1 MGFHQVFH
9 SLQEVFPEIDARIL
23 RAVAVEHS
31 RDADA
36 AVEAVLV
43 EIIPFISEISR
54 PGTPL
59 SGSTTSVGKPS
70 QADVHSVATVETG
83 VSVPAHFVD
92 YTGEP
97 NGLNLNRR
105 GKKPALHA
113 EPIYDTYH
121 GPYEGERSVR
131 QARVYQ
137 LNGKGVRKNA
147 DVLVRRRCEGIVIN
161 EDRAQKN
168 ADVHRRSE
176 AVAFE
181 TIGLNTLQSEVRGD
195 SKENETVSAD
205 KFPTLEL
212 ETVQDEV
219 LEIDPQMNP
228 IKEKEDFDH
237 LEVNFGGLA
246 IKESDMGK
254 SSPDN
259 RDVEIASP
267 IVDALTT
274 DALTTGALENSS
286 ELVVVSEI
294 DGSDEGKLELEVSL
308 PTNTDPIVENSCN
321 IVGTEDES
329 TLSTSMSQ
337 SSQVQVMDALEEIIT
352 DARNNKKT
360 MFSAMESVIS
370 LMREVELK
378 EQAVEQAKVEAAVG
392 GSDVLFKVEELKQFV
407 QSAKDANGMH
417 AGEVYGEKAIL
428 ATELR
433 ELQSRVLS
441 LSDERDKSLSVL
453 DEMRRTLEVRL
464 AAAENEIKSAEEE
477 KLEKEKA
484 AMEAFTEQKLIMEKV
499 VEESK
504 ILKQQAEDNAMLQ
517 EFLMDR
523 GRVVDMLQGEIAV
536 ICHDVRLLK
545 EKFEE
550 RVPYSKSLASS
561 QTSCILASSTS
572 SVKSQNPEQV
582 EPLHN
587 ESSLETKKKTESIS
601 GFEDGHSSSS
611 EDEAAATYDDLKAL
625 AADNDDDD
633 DGWELF
639 DINREIYE

>member
-1 MGFHQVFH
+1 
-9 SLQEVFPEIDARIL
+9 
-23 RAVAVEHS
+23 
-31 RDADA
+31 
-36 AVEAVLV
+36 
-43 EIIPFISEISR
+43 
-54 PGTPL
+54 
-59 SGSTTSVGKPS
+59 
-70 QADVHSVATVETG
+70 
-83 VSVPAHFVD
+83 
-92 YTGEP
+92 
-97 NGLNLNRR
+97 
-105 GKKPALHA
+105 
-113 EPIYDTYH
+113 
-121 GPYEGERSVR
+121 
-131 QARVYQ
+131 
-137 LNGKGVRKNA
+137 
-147 DVLVRRRCEGIVIN
+147 
-161 EDRAQKN
+161 
-168 ADVHRRSE
+168 
-176 AVAFE
+176 
-181 TIGLNTLQSEVRGD
+181 
-195 SKENETVSAD
+195 
-205 KFPTLEL
+205 
-212 ETVQDEV
+212 
-219 LEIDPQMNP
+219 MNP

-246 IKESDMGK
+246 IKESDVGK
-254 SSPDN
+254 SCPDGN
-259 RDVEIASP
+259 NLDVEIDSP

-274 DALTTGALENSS
+274 DAPTTGALESSS
-286 ELVVVSEI
+286 ELVVVSEV

-308 PTNTDPIVENSCN
+308 PTNTDPIVESSCN

-360 MFSAMESVIS
+360 MFAAMESVIS

-392 GSDVLFKVEELKQFV
+392 GSDVLFKVEELKQLV

-477 KLEKEKA
+477 TIKKEKA
-484 AMEAFTEQKLIMEKV
+484 AMEAFAEQKLIMEKV

-550 RVPYSKSLASS
+550 HVPYSKSLASS

-572 SVKSQNPEQV
+572 SSKSSNPEQV
-582 EPLHN
+582 EPLRN
-587 ESSLETKKKTESIS
+587 DSSLETEKKTKSIS
-601 GFEDGHSSSS
+601 RFFKHYSSS
-611 EDEAAATYDDLKAL
+611 EDEAAATDDDLKAL
-625 AADNDDDD
+625 ADNDDDD

>member
-113 EPIYDTYH
+113 EPFYDTYH

-147 DVLVRRRCEGIVIN
+147 DVLVRRRSEGIVIN

-168 ADVHRRSE
+168 ADVHCRSE

-181 TIGLNTLQSEVRGD
+181 TIGLNTLQSEVQGD
-195 SKENETVSAD
+195 SKEDETISAD
-205 KFPTLEL
+205 KCPTHEL

-219 LEIDPQMNP
+219 LEIDQQINP
-228 IKEKEDFDH
+228 LKEKEDFDH

-254 SSPDN
+254 SYPDGN
-259 RDVEIASP
+259 NSVVEIDSP
-267 IVDALTT
+267 IVDALTK
-274 DALTTGALENSS
+274 DATTTGALESS
-286 ELVVVSEI
+286 SKLVVVSEV
-294 DGSDEGKLELEVSL
+294 DGSDEGKLEVSL
-308 PTNTDPIVENSCN
+308 PTNTDPIIESSCN

-337 SSQVQVMDALEEIIT
+337 SSQIQVMDALEEIIT

-392 GSDVLFKVEELKQFV
+392 GSDLLFKVEELKQFV

-453 DEMRRTLEVRL
+453 DEMRQTLEVRL

-477 KLEKEKA
+477 KIEKEKA
-484 AMEAFTEQKLIMEKV
+484 AMEAFAEQKLIMEKV

-550 RVPYSKSLASS
+550 HVPYSKSLASS

-572 SVKSQNPEQV
+572 SVKSSNPEQV
-582 EPLHN
+582 EPLRN
-587 ESSLETKKKTESIS
+587 DSSLETEKKTELIS
-601 GFEDGHSSSS
+601 GFDEHSSSS
-611 EDEAAATYDDLKAL
+611 EDEAAATDDDLKAL
-625 AADNDDDD
+625 ADNDDD

>member
-43 EIIPFISEISR
+43 EIIPFLSEISR

-97 NGLNLNRR
+97 NGLNLNHR

-113 EPIYDTYH
+113 EPFYDTYD

-147 DVLVRRRCEGIVIN
+147 DVLVRRRSQGIVIN

-205 KFPTLEL
+205 KCPTHEL
-212 ETVQDEV
+212 GIVQDEV
-219 LEIDPQMNP
+219 LEIDQQINP
-228 IKEKEDFDH
+228 LKEKEDFDH

-246 IKESDMGK
+246 IKESDVGK
-254 SSPDN
+254 SCPDGN
-259 RDVEIASP
+259 NSDVEIASP

-274 DALTTGALENSS
+274 GVLENSS
-286 ELVVVSEI
+286 ELVVVSEV

-308 PTNTDPIVENSCN
+308 PTNTDPIVESSCN

-360 MFSAMESVIS
+360 MFAAMESVIS

-392 GSDVLFKVEELKQFV
+392 GSDVLFKVEELKQLV

-477 KLEKEKA
+477 TIEKEKA
-484 AMEAFTEQKLIMEKV
+484 AMEAFAEQKLIMEKV

-550 RVPYSKSLASS
+550 HVPYSKSLASS

-572 SVKSQNPEQV
+572 SSKTSNPEQV
-582 EPLHN
+582 EPLRN
-587 ESSLETKKKTESIS
+587 DSSLETEKKTKSIS
-601 GFEDGHSSSS
+601 GFDEHSSSS
-611 EDEAAATYDDLKAL
+611 EDEAAATDDDLKAL
-625 AADNDDDD
+625 ADNDDD